1 MMNDGALELLEVPR
15 FRNEL
20 AQIGAR
26 ATLKA
31 LESESTVR
39 WLYRSERVV
48 RNLTAM
54 GQAVFNATD
63 EDSAAPVLVP
73 ATLAIAQAWEHLATL
88 GERVH
93 PSTALLNSALFYE
106 LAGYQ
111 ANAACL
117 ARLAVDQ
124 SRRTIE
130 PAFDGLVSAFLQR
143 LFLRVTTLRAP
154 LIELPR
160 AELLTTDDE
169 IERRASYAVTAL
181 ALAEASSY
189 FLTGEDDR
197 IESAVEHLSLAKEGL
212 AQVGD
217 AVAFNAVVGL

>member
-73 ATLAIAQAWEHLATL
+73 TTLAIA
-88 GERVH
+88 R
-93 PSTALLNSALFYE
+93 
-106 LAGYQ
+106 
-111 ANAACL
+111 
-117 ARLAVDQ
+117 
-124 SRRTIE
+124 
-130 PAFDGLVSAFLQR
+130 
-143 LFLRVTTLRAP
+143 
-154 LIELPR
+154 
-160 AELLTTDDE
+160 
-169 IERRASYAVTAL
+169 
-181 ALAEASSY
+181 
-189 FLTGEDDR
+189 
-197 IESAVEHLSLAKEGL
+197 
-212 AQVGD
+212 
-217 AVAFNAVVGL
+217 